1 LLTLKS
7 CRFVP
12 EKFKEIF
19 ARHERSVPNALTS
32 DEIDQLL

>member
-12 EKFKEIF
+12 EKFEEIF
-19 ARHERSVPNALTS
+19 TRHARTVPDTLTS